1 MDRVALEQLLADGL
15 SLAEIGKRFG
25 LHESTV
31 GYWVK
36 KHGLEA
42 SHRERHAAR
51 GGLRREDLEPLV
63 KAGMSSAQ
71 IAEAVCL
78 SKTTVRHWLREYG
91 LKTQWA
97 ERRRASKD
105 LQRDILVRCAHH
117 GTTVFR
123 RRSGG
128 GYRCTKCRAEAVARR
143 RRKVKQLLVDDAG
156 GRCCVCGYN
165 RFHRRARVSSS
176 RTGGKELLVEP
187 SRRGEVAGEGEG
199 GGEKVRA
206 SMRQLPRRG
215 RGRPDHVGARKPVFP
230 TMPRRSPFASGVAQ
244 SGVAQFGRCARLLI
258 ERLWVRVPPPELLP
272 RNAGPSAR
280 GLARPAQSEN
290 EAPVEVKQRN
300 VSGRVLIVADELGR
314 DHARRVQCKALAV
327 ERKRT
332 IEISYSQRDHMDARF
347 HGPRSFRG
355 VLRRA
360 SVRRGADFLP
370 IFRPVRC

>member
-15 SLAEIGKRFG
+15 SLEEIGKRFG

-51 GGLRREDLEPLV
+51 GGMRREDLEPLV

-91 LKTQWA
+91 LRTQWA

-105 LQRDILVRCAHH
+105 LQRDILLRCAHH

-165 RFHRRARVSSS
+165 RSIAALEFHHLVPAEKSFSLSHRGVARSLEKARA
-176 RTGGKELLVEP
+176 E
-187 SRRGEVAGEGEG
+187 
-199 GGEKVRA
+199 
-206 SMRQLPRRG
+206 
-215 RGRPDHVGARKPVFP
+215 ARKCALLCANCHAEVEAGLITLAPGNP
-230 TMPRRSPFASGVAQ
+230 SSLQCREGPASHPG
-244 SGVAQFGRCARLLI
+244 
-258 ERLWVRVPPPELLP
+258 
-272 RNAGPSAR
+272 
-280 GLARPAQSEN
+280 
-290 EAPVEVKQRN
+290 
-300 VSGRVLIVADELGR
+300 
-314 DHARRVQCKALAV
+314 
-327 ERKRT
+327 
-332 IEISYSQRDHMDARF
+332 
-347 HGPRSFRG
+347 
-355 VLRRA
+355 
-360 SVRRGADFLP
+360 
-370 IFRPVRC
+370 